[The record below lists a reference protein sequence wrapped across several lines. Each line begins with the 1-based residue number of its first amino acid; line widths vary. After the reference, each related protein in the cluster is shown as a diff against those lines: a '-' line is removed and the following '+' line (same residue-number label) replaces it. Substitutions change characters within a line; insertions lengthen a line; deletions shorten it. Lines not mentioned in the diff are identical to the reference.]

1 MMDVPQIIVLSG
13 GVSEERKVSLQSG
26 QSAAQALKKH
36 FTVGLIDLKQTILP
50 REINSAQHIVFPAL
64 HGTFGEDGSI
74 QQLMDRAHVHY
85 AGSDACASRLCFN
98 KEETKKKL
106 AQHDINVPRGIMFK
120 TKQPPSVEKVIRLLG
135 EQLII
140 KPACQGSSIGL
151 HRIHS
156 RQDLESVLHTIDT
169 DTCEVWLIENYLNG
183 QEFSVGLLEGKS
195 LGVVEVI
202 PEGGI
207 YDYYHKYTAEKTQ
220 YRFPAKVGKAMEHKI
235 RILAEQAFKR
245 CGCRDFAR
253 IDFILT
259 TEGHLFILEV
269 NTLPGLTPTS
279 LFPKS
284 AACEGYT
291 FEALVLQMVQ
301 PAIKRFQA
309 KMSS

>member
-98 KEETKKKL
+98 KEETKKL